1 MPVCVILGAGP
12 GLGTS
17 CAARF
22 AQGGYTI
29 VLMCR
34 SEESCEGAKKACAE
48 AGVTH
53 GWVKCDVIDP
63 ASVKEAFATS
73 KSTYGVCDV
82 LIYNPGLKSPKVLNT
97 DVMDVDLETFNATHA
112 LFCTGA
118 LLCVQAVLPDMLAKE
133 GVGEGPNVKKG
144 TILFT
149 GATGAFRG
157 GAKSLMYSQAE
168 MGMRAV
174 SQSVARGYAAK
185 GIHTC
190 FFRLD
195 CVIDTPWVVK
205 MMNDYFKAG
214 KMASCKDI
222 ADTYYWVHTQ
232 PALGWTNELDIRPCQ
247 ENWSF

>member
-1 MPVCVILGAGP
+1 M
-12 GLGTS
+12 T
-17 CAARF
+17 AA
-22 AQGGYTI
+22 
-29 VLMCR
+29 
-34 SEESCEGAKKACAE
+34 
-48 AGVTH
+48 
-53 GWVKCDVIDP
+53 
-63 ASVKEAFATS
+63 
-73 KSTYGVCDV
+73 
-82 LIYNPGLKSPKVLNT
+82 
-97 DVMDVDLETFNATHA
+97 
-112 LFCTGA
+112 
-118 LLCVQAVLPDMLAKE
+118 
-133 GVGEGPNVKKG
+133 
-144 TILFT
+144 
-149 GATGAFRG
+149 ATGAFRG